1 MTAARIPRRYH
12 RGMSRQIA
20 VRLPD
25 DLVEFIDQVVESG
38 QASSRAAVV
47 ARAVDRERRREIA
60 ERDVAILSLAGPDP
74 EFDQLAEFAAT
85 TPLPDLD

>member
-1 MTAARIPRRYH
+1 
-12 RGMSRQIA
+12 MSRQIA

-25 DLVEFIDQVVESG
+25 DLVEFIDQLVESG
-38 QASSRAAVV
+38 QATSRAAVV

-60 ERDVAILSLAGPDP
+60 ERDVAILTNAGPDSD
-74 EFDQLAEFAAT
+74 FDQLAKFVAT